1 MQDRAYVIAIVVVLA
16 ICCLGGA
23 VAVTGYMNSNAIS
36 NVPTT
41 SNVVLTP
48 LIIAVNTDTPAPV
61 VPKSSSAISVV
72 ATPVAGPSPIG
83 AFQTIVAAST
93 LSPTISTPV
102 PASVSSSV
110 SSKASGVSASAVPT
124 QVSCVGFG
132 FCPKTGVADASLAPG
147 GNACPRN
154 YIWGRV
160 ADATG
165 KGIPGMRVRYQGPS
179 GEYEVAVTKG
189 SPDPAGAYNISAPP
203 GSTWTIWLLDA
214 NGNDASPHIDV
225 LVQAATSS
233 GECATRR
240 DFVQQK

>member
-23 VAVTGYMNSNAIS
+23 VAVTGYMNSNAVS
-36 NVPTT
+36 NAPTS

-61 VPKSSSAISVV
+61 VAKSSVALVV
-72 ATPVAGPSPIG
+72 ATPIAGPSPIG

-93 LSPTISTPV
+93 LSPTISTPAPV
-102 PASVSSSV
+102 SVSSSASV
-110 SSKASGVSASAVPT
+110 KASSASASAIPT
-124 QVSCVGFG
+124 QVSCVGFV

-160 ADATG
+160 ADVTG